1 MRVDR
6 IALITG
12 GGRGIGAATALRLAE
27 LGYAVCVNF
36 RADQTSADEV
46 VANINSSGG
55 RAVAVKADVSNEAD
69 VERLFAAVD
78 EQLGSITA
86 LVNNAGILRPQMRV
100 QDMSAARINEILTT
114 NVTSAFLCSK
124 QAIQRMSTSQGG
136 AGGSIVNV
144 SSAASRL
151 GSAGEYVDYAA
162 SKGAIDTFTKGLSVE
177 VAPEGIRVNCVR
189 PGLIFTTMH
198 ADGGEP
204 GRVER
209 LESAVP
215 MRRGGTVEEV
225 ANSIA
230 WLLSEEASYVTGTFI
245 DASGGR

>member
-1 MRVDR
+1 MRVDK

-36 RADQTSADEV
+36 RADQTSAEEV

-55 RAVAVKADVSNEAD
+55 RAVAVKADVSDEAD

-124 QAIQRMSTSQGG
+124 QAIKRMSTSQGG

-230 WLLSEEASYVTGTFI
+230 WLLSEEASYVTSTFI

>member
-1 MRVDR
+1 MDK

-36 RADQTSADEV
+36 RADKTSAEEV
-46 VANINSSGG
+46 VAIINSSGG